1 MKVTLAIF
9 QKSFVCDVI
18 SLELGVATPPALF
31 VLPTGAGEPK
41 RYSIGLDQFQ
51 AAQALANDR
60 IAVIGNAAG
69 RPSRAYIMNVN
80 DGKLQ
85 PITPEFS
92 VHQYEIVAN
101 DMPVLVTPLLVSLDG
116 SRLMIKDGAAVSS
129 ICIMPRDQ
137 KVFLRAVG
145 LYVCANV
152 HSNRTNTL
160 LTVND
165 SLTEKARFIFGRCL
179 QAAYPARCGPH
190 QLLQLAKGTAMM
202 KHPRNELG
210 RNP

>member
-1 MKVTLAIF
+1 MF
-9 QKSFVCDVI
+9 SSQMFSFLVVDLDAFLNGAK
-18 SLELGVATPPALF
+18 SLEG
-31 VLPTGAGEPK
+31 
-41 RYSIGLDQFQ
+41 
-51 AAQALANDR
+51 
-60 IAVIGNAAG
+60 
-69 RPSRAYIMNVN
+69 
-80 DGKLQ
+80 
-85 PITPEFS
+85 
-92 VHQYEIVAN
+92 
-101 DMPVLVTPLLVSLDG
+101 
-116 SRLMIKDGAAVSS
+116 S

-190 QLLQLAKGTAMM
+190 QLLQLAKGTAMI
-202 KHPRNELG
+202 KHPSNELG